1 MKNLL
6 TLLLSVAFITSC
18 SMEETSKQVTDPL
31 DNQNFTEF
39 MPCKAGPDFNVDN
52 MTAMISEWQKLL
64 TAEDLIGVWGYA
76 PAADTNSSG
85 DTGWWELEWNSKE
98 AADAAWEQWIQN
110 DLAIAWQEKYES
122 VLQCDGEARN
132 SFDSVLPIIPTTYGE
147 TNESGY
153 FYSEVYICKFNEG
166 FLKDDAIQFL
176 YGFRDA
182 VAAADYADTTYHFL
196 NYFFHDDPSQFI
208 WANFTN
214 SKESMDKANA
224 SFEASV
230 RDRMFPLFSEFASCS
245 DKPDLYNGYT
255 LYWSEKKDFMPNF
268 SSN

>member
-1 MKNLL
+1 MRNLL